1 MLILKMRVGKSQE
14 WRKWRVNSMVDSL
27 FFTQLAFISL
37 SFTSSQFMEYGNR
50 TDPCQLFL
58 YECAYT
64 QSDHGLNSSL
74 QETWGVWRNKSSIE
88 TIEVGGNLGCT
99 VSWTSV
105 RLLVSVQVVISE
117 SWDHKPGSMLS
128 AESAED
134 SLFLSLCLSPTPKL
148 APSLK

>member
-1 MLILKMRVGKSQE
+1 
-14 WRKWRVNSMVDSL
+14 MVDSL

-74 QETWGVWRNKSSIE
+74 QETWSVWRNKSSIE
-88 TIEVGGNLGCT
+88 TIEVGGEPGVHSQLNISQTLGFSSGGDLRILRSQAWLHAQCR
-99 VSWTSV
+99 VC
-105 RLLVSVQVVISE
+105 L
-117 SWDHKPGSMLS
+117 G
-128 AESAED
+128 
-134 SLFLSLCLSPTPKL
+134 LSLPLPLPLPYPQACSHSQINKSP
-148 APSLK
+148 